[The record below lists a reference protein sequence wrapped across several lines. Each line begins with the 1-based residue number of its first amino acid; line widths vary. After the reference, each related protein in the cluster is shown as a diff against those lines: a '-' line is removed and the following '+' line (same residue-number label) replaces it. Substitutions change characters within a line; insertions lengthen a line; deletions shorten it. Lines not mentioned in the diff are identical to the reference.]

1 MDMFEEGEL
10 KGQNKGGIIKQHQL
24 QPICRL
30 PLATQK
36 ELLELLIS
44 KEISLKELKVKAD
57 EIRQFEMIKKAFVRC
72 TNSRNW
78 DTAQSRYS
86 HFADRLH
93 RFSKLSFNKPQ
104 LPETFLTFCQAA
116 VDSKQGIGC
125 FMLLLNIQFQQVN

>member
-1 MDMFEEGEL
+1 MQAAISNTERSIGV
-10 KGQNKGGIIKQHQL
+10 
-24 QPICRL
+24 
-30 PLATQK
+30 
-36 ELLELLIS
+36 LIS

-57 EIRQFEMIKKAFVRC
+57 EIQQFEVIKKAFVRC

-104 LPETFLTFCQAA
+104 FSETFLTF
-116 VDSKQGIGC
+116 VKQ
-125 FMLLLNIQFQQVN
+125 L